1 MKILVDT
8 NIILDVW
15 LAREPFWRDSAKVLG
30 LIEQNKFKGI
40 ISPTTVT
47 TLHYLSKKKLGEKKA
62 RELIKNLLKIC
73 TVGKVMEDTFHQAL
87 DFDIPDFED
96 AVLSALARDEHA
108 DYIATRNIRDFRKS
122 PITAKE
128 PAQLT

>member
-1 MKILVDT
+1 MDT

-15 LAREPFWRDSAKVLG
+15 LAREPFWRDSAKLLG
-30 LIEQNKFKGI
+30 LIEQNEFNGI

-47 TLHYLSKKKLGEKKA
+47 TLHYLAKKNLGDMKA
-62 RELIKNLLKIC
+62 RDLIKNLLDIC
-73 TVGKVMEDTFHQAL
+73 TVGKISEDTFHRAL
-87 DFDIPDFED
+87 EFGISDFED
-96 AVLSALARDEHA
+96 AVLSALACDENA

-128 PAQLT
+128 PAQLF